1 MIKPINTEVGPIWY
15 PTYDRLPRDEF
26 GKLKVDDQ
34 KMVESINNLAKLAIL
49 NHMV

>member
-15 PTYDRLPRDEF
+15 PTYDSLPRDEF
-26 GKLKVDDQ
+26 GNLIVDDR